1 MYIWF
6 LCITLY
12 FEKILRCFHIYIYI
26 NNKSHIMFYMLFK
39 FYFYL
44 TLFSLLL
51 KQHINVCFNIT
62 WIKLN
67 FLIPKYFIEI

>member
-1 MYIWF
+1 
-6 LCITLY
+6 
-12 FEKILRCFHIYIYI
+12 
-26 NNKSHIMFYMLFK
+26 MFYMLFK